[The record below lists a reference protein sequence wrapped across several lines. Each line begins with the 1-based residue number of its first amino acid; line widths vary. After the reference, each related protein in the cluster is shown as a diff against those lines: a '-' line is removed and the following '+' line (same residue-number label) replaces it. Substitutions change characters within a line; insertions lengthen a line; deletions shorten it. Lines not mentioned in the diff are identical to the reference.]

1 MNSRRRNILLAIF
14 VAIGVA
20 AAFVWL
26 NVQRLEP
33 TIRDQMVQ
41 FMEERFYADV
51 QLEELHLSLIPSVRI
66 TGRKLILRYK
76 GQNNIPPLI
85 SIDEFTASST
95 LMNLLR
101 KPATIS
107 ELNLVGLVINIPP
120 DRSQTKII
128 ERGPGKD
135 AGAETPARR
144 QGSAASKDFVVDKII
159 ADGATL
165 NILPKNPN
173 KEPMVFEMYRL
184 TVTSVSGDR
193 PMQFVTQMKNAKP
206 PGKIDSR
213 GQFGPW
219 NSRAPGNTPVSGQYV
234 FQDADLSVFKGIAGK
249 LSSTGKYR
257 GVLQRIEVDGT
268 TDTPDFALRTGNH
281 PVHLTTDFHAIVDG
295 TDGDTLLEPVNAK
308 LGSSVFLCKGGIY
321 KKEHSKDK
329 SVVLDVTMNDG
340 KIEDLLSLVV
350 PTRPALVGSIQ
361 FHSAFELPPGDEDVI
376 EKLNLKG
383 TFHIE
388 RAEFTSTT
396 VQEKI
401 ETLSLRSRGKHE
413 EIPNE
418 RIVSDMSGI
427 FVLRNSSISFSAL
440 SFAVPGA
447 RVKLAGAYGL
457 SNDSLNFHGSLQMDA
472 KLSQTQ
478 QGIKSILLKAVDP
491 FFRKNNKTVLPIKVM
506 GTVKDVSFGLD
517 LGGDK
522 ES

>member
-1 MNSRRRNILLAIF
+1 MNSRRRNLLLAIF
-14 VAIGVA
+14 A
-20 AAFVWL
+20 AAVIITTVAL
-26 NVQRLEP
+26 LAVQRFEP

-41 FMEERFYADV
+41 FLEERFYADV
-51 QLEELHLSLIPSVRI
+51 QLEELHLSLIPTVRI
-66 TGRKLILRYK
+66 SGRKLVLRYK
-76 GQNNIPPLI
+76 GRNDIPPLI

-120 DRSQTKII
+120 DRSQTKIM
-128 ERGPGKD
+128 EREPDKG
-135 AGAETPARR
+135 AGTETPATRSEPAVSR
-144 QGSAASKDFVVDKII
+144 DFIVDKIV

-173 KEPMVFEMYRL
+173 KDPMVFEMYKL
-184 TVTSVSGDR
+184 TVTSVSRDL
-193 PMQFVTQMKNAKP
+193 PMQFVTQMKNARP

-213 GQFGPW
+213 GDFGPW
-219 NSRAPGNTPVSGQYV
+219 NGRDPGNTQVSGKYV
-234 FQDADLSVFKGIAGK
+234 FQDADLSVFKGISGK
-249 LSSTGKYR
+249 LSSTGKYK

-268 TDTPDFALRTGNH
+268 TDTPDFAIRTGKH
-281 PVHLTTDFHAIVDG
+281 PIHLTTDFHAIVDG
-295 TDGDTLLEPVNAK
+295 TDGDTLLQPVNAK

-329 SVVLDVTMNDG
+329 SVVLDVTMNEG

-350 PTRPALVGSIQ
+350 PTRPALAGSIQ

-383 TFHIE
+383 TFHIK
-388 RAEFTSTT
+388 RAEFTSAT

-418 RIVSDMSGI
+418 RIVSDMSGT

-447 RVKLAGAYGL
+447 LVKLAGAYGL

-478 QGIKSILLKAVDP
+478 QGVKSILLKVVDP

-517 LGGDK
+517 LGNGAT
-522 ES
+522 